1 MTFPCLI
8 ICLPEIPA
16 VSHVYGLQMPPEA
29 LASHLHCHPCSHP
42 NTCCVL
48 LGTDSVGDSE
58 HGLSFPQLQ
67 GHCVVVR
74 PHPSLRLWGR
84 WVCTVLRTGFN
95 ALVKPCRC
103 WCEQGDK
110 RLPVPARRGRDGVEE
125 GYIFNWLQK
134 AQEVTRWTAVPRGNS
149 FSTF

>member
-29 LASHLHCHPCSHP
+29 LPSHLHCHPCSHP

-48 LGTDSVGDSE
+48 LRTDSVGDSE

-103 WCEQGDK
+103 GVSRETKDSLC
-110 RLPVPARRGRDGVEE
+110 LPEGEGTELRR
-125 GYIFNWLQK
+125 
-134 AQEVTRWTAVPRGNS
+134 A
-149 FSTF
+149 TFLTGFKKHRR